1 MAPQVSIFRRPLDLG
16 LVIFF
21 VLSILYGFLDSL
33 PEAIGFKVA
42 PDSPWPPLRSLY
54 DWAVAQEPQHLNP
67 PPSLI
72 ATTLFDGFIQTP
84 VLFFVVYGLVR
95 CRPWIRTLS
104 LIYSGAAVINMF
116 MYFTTTMLGP
126 NPPPHPA
133 IYWPF
138 NLPWLIAPLILGI
151 RMLPE
156 EPFAKPAARGAMAA

>member
-1 MAPQVSIFRRPLDLG
+1 MERPLSIFRRPLDLG

-33 PEAIGFKVA
+33 PEAIGYKVA

-84 VLFFVVYGLVR
+84 VLFFIVYGLIYA
-95 CRPWIRTLS
+95 RPWVRTLS

-126 NPPPHPA
+126 NPPPNPA

-156 EPFAKPAARGAMAA
+156 KPFAKQAKRRLAAA